1 MARQSERSEKERY
14 WRDVLRQWN
23 RSGQT
28 IRAFCDEH
36 GLSEPSFYGWKR
48 TIGERDQQ
56 RETGEPVF
64 VPVRVTTTTT
74 ATAAAAA
81 LEVVAGAGRVVRVP
95 AGFDADTLRRLLAV
109 LEAPSC

>member
-14 WRDVLRQWN
+14 WRDVLRQWT

-48 TIGERDQQ
+48 TIAERDQQ
-56 RETGEPVF
+56 RGANEPSF
-64 VPVRVTTTTT
+64 VPVRVTTM
-74 ATAAAAA
+74 ATAAA
-81 LEVVAGAGRVVRVP
+81 LEVVAGPGRVVRVP
-95 AGFDADTLRRLLAV
+95 AGFDADTLRRLLAI